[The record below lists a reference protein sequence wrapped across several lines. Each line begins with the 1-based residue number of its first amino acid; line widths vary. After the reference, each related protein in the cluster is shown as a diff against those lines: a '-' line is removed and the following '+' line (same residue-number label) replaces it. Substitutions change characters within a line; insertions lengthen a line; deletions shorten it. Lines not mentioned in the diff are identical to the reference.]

1 MTLHCTR
8 DYRECKIMED
18 EWDRSEMQQK
28 ENISLGIV
36 GEETTW

>member
-1 MTLHCTR
+1 
-8 DYRECKIMED
+8 MED